1 MRVVNRI
8 PATLLILTLLLAC
21 QTNGIGQGT
30 GPSVRFSALDW
41 QAIADSSSAVLS
53 TQFYNAEGHYFNEN
67 NHGSTKFNYWPQA
80 HALDALVDTY
90 MRTKN
95 ARLKAQMDDWFVG
108 VPIKNGNTFLNNYYD
123 DMLWNALAMLRA
135 YDATKD
141 KKWLD
146 ATQTLW
152 DDIKLGWNDNLGG
165 GIAWQKKQLTYKNT
179 PANGPAIILAAR
191 LYQHLHRQTD
201 LDWAK
206 KMYDWEKANLVDP
219 ATGFVYDGKNRQNDG
234 KLDNWKFTYNQGLM
248 IGAGLE
254 MYHVTKSTFYLDD
267 AQKTADFTLADPSLS
282 PNGLLKAEGNGDG
295 GLFKA
300 ILVRY
305 LTLLA
310 TDSAVP
316 AASRNRYVNFLTAN
330 AETLWR
336 SGTQKPAVVFGPNW
350 ASKPTDGKTELT
362 TQLSG
367 TMLMEAM
374 TRIN

>member
-1 MRVVNRI
+1 M
-8 PATLLILTLLLAC
+8 LLLAC
-21 QTNGIGQGT
+21 RGSSIGQGVGRPAVGT
-30 GPSVRFSALDW
+30 SVRPRALNW
-41 QAIADSSSAVLS
+41 QAIADSSSAVLT
-53 TQFYNAEGHYFNEN
+53 TQFYNTEGHYFNEN
-67 NHGSTKFNYWPQA
+67 NSGSTKFNYWPQA

-90 MRTKN
+90 VRTKD

-206 KMYDWEKANLVDP
+206 KIYDWEKANLVDP
-219 ATGFVYDGKNRQNDG
+219 TTGFVYDGKNRQNDG

-248 IGAGLE
+248 IGAGLA
-254 MYHVTKSTFYLDD
+254 MYGATKLPFYLDD
-267 AQKTADFTLADPSLS
+267 ARKTADFTLTDPSLS

-310 TDSAVP
+310 TDPAVP
-316 AASRNRYVNFLTAN
+316 ADSRKRYVNFLTTN

-336 SGTQKPAVVFGPNW
+336 NGTQKPAVVYGPNW
-350 ASKPTDGKTELT
+350 ANRLTDGKTELT

-367 TMLMEAM
+367 TILMEAM
-374 TRIN
+374 TRIK

>member
-1 MRVVNRI
+1 MS
-8 PATLLILTLLLAC
+8 LLLHAC
-21 QTNGIGQGT
+21 QGVGQGT
-30 GPSVRFSALDW
+30 RPQGMNW
-41 QAIADSSSAVLS
+41 TAIADSSSNALT
-53 TQFYNAEGHYFNEN
+53 TQFYNAGGHYFNEN
-67 NHGSTKFNYWPQA
+67 NNGSVKFNYWPRA

-90 MRTKN
+90 VRTKN

-108 VPIKNGNTFLNNYYD
+108 VPLKNGNTFLNTYYD

-206 KMYDWEKANLVDP
+206 KIYDWQKANLVDP

-234 KLDNWKFTYNQGLM
+234 KLDNWKFP
-248 IGAGLE
+248 I
-254 MYHVTKSTFYLDD
+254 
-267 AQKTADFTLADPSLS
+267 
-282 PNGLLKAEGNGDG
+282 
-295 GLFKA
+295 
-300 ILVRY
+300 
-305 LTLLA
+305 
-310 TDSAVP
+310 
-316 AASRNRYVNFLTAN
+316 
-330 AETLWR
+330 
-336 SGTQKPAVVFGPNW
+336 
-350 ASKPTDGKTELT
+350 
-362 TQLSG
+362 
-367 TMLMEAM
+367 
-374 TRIN
+374 TRG